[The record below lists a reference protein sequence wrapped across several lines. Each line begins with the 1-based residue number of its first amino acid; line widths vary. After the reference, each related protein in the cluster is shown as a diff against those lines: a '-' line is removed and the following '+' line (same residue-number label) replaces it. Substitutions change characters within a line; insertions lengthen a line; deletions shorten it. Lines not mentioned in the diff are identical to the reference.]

1 MRWCMWENI
10 NFKVGHPHT
19 HLLLWVISACD
30 DDILTCSL
38 ITRLSIVQMTLKLDK
53 THLHYSSLWRSISIT
68 LPLQAILKFHL
79 TSCQIKSTSGGEKIG
94 LRSNRQVNWIPY
106 LQSPNLSPEADNSLK
121 TPKWTFKVWYLTPG
135 QAAGA
140 GWAVFWSK
148 LWSFYVIPFASLA
161 ACSRLRANWETHKSI
176 APSVNQRTY

>member
-1 MRWCMWENI
+1 M
-10 NFKVGHPHT
+10 FSDHPSFNCSNDT
-19 HLLLWVISACD
+19 KAWQDSSSLLL
-30 DDILTCSL
+30 
-38 ITRLSIVQMTLKLDK
+38 TL
-53 THLHYSSLWRSISIT
+53 SIT

-79 TSCQIKSTSGGEKIG
+79 TSCQIKSIYIWWRKKLASLLTVKWTE
-94 LRSNRQVNWIPY
+94 PF

-161 ACSRLRANWETHKSI
+161 VRLRANWETHKSI
-176 APSVNQRTY
+176 APSVNQRAY